1 MQEIKF
7 EPVGKTYLST
17 AQKREQ
23 YIKKLEYWVIVLGI
37 ADVLFTILMIM
48 LLWEVIG

>member
-7 EPVGKTYLST
+7 EPVGKAYLST
-17 AQKREQ
+17 AQKRER

-37 ADVLFTILMIM
+37 ADVLFTILTIV